1 MAKTTKVAAKKTAKK
16 PAAKTPAAKPKTT
29 KKVTV
34 KKPAAKAPAKKTAP
48 KLTTKPVTKAATKA
62 PVKTAKSN
70 EALVAENLS
79 SLSSLVRAISETMDI
94 LVQKTENMAYHLI
107 ATEEVLAEVVANAG
121 IDLASVNARIRSKI
135 SKGTDRKGDPSR
147 AIDIAASIA
156 SPRPKK

>member
-1 MAKTTKVAAKKTAKK
+1 MAKTTKAVAKKTVKK
-16 PAAKTPAAKPKTT
+16 PAAKVSAAKPKPA
-29 KKVTV
+29 KKVTA
-34 KKPAAKAPAKKTAP
+34 KKPAAKAPAKKPAP
-48 KLTTKPVTKAATKA
+48 KLTTRKVVQA
-62 PVKTAKSN
+62 PEKSKSLKTN

-121 IDLASVNARIRSKI
+121 IDLASVNGRIRAKI